1 MISYEKF
8 SNYLAKLQKDYEYMD
23 KVTDILN
30 TDMFYDNLGNSID
43 VAVDL
48 LRTVMHDTGD
58 WIGYWIYELDFG
70 RKYKSGDVIDVNGVS
85 VPFCSARELYDYLCN
100 CVNSKEVEK
109 Y

>member
-85 VPFCSARELYDYLCN
+85 VPFYSARELYDYLCN

>member
-1 MISYEKF
+1 
-8 SNYLAKLQKDYEYMD
+8 MD

-70 RKYKSGDVIDVNGVS
+70 RKYKSGDVTDANGVPI
-85 VPFCSARELYDYLCN
+85 PFGSARELYNYLCN

>member
-70 RKYKSGDVIDVNGVS
+70 RKYKSGDVIDVNGVPI
-85 VPFCSARELYDYLCN
+85 PFGSARELYNYLCT
-100 CVNSKEVEK
+100 CANSKEVEK